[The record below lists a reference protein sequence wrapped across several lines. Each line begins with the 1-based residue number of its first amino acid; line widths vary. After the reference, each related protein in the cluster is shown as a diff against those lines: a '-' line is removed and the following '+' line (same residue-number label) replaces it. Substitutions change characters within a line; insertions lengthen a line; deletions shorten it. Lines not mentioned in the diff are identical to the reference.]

1 MAKITATQLVLGD
14 STIISSKYSVVAK
27 NARMV
32 FYQSSAPTGWTVVNI
47 TDHVIR
53 VVTGTGGGSGGTLNF
68 SSSLID
74 YSQNVDVPITF
85 TGLTVG
91 NTSLS
96 TPQIP
101 SHGHNL
107 NGGNTRNDIM
117 NPTPVYTG
125 THVAA
130 TNGTTGGVDSPE
142 GIGQAHTHPIT
153 YTNASSPTTLSAQ
166 MNVKYSDVLVC
177 NRT

>member
-1 MAKITATQLVLGD
+1 MAKITATRIVFGD
-14 STIISSKYSVVAK
+14 GTLISSKYSVVAK
-27 NARMV
+27 DARMV

-85 TGLTVG
+85 TGLAVG
-91 NTSLS
+91 SWTLS

-101 SHGHNL
+101 PHSHNL
-107 NGGNTRNDIM
+107 NGGSTRNDLVGPSPSSTI
-117 NPTPVYTG
+117 NVVSTASG
-125 THVAA
+125 
-130 TNGTTGGVDSPE
+130 NTGGVFSPE
-142 GIGQAHTHPIT
+142 GISQGHTHPIS
-153 YTNASSPTTLSAQ
+153 YTSASAPTSLSAQ

>member
-91 NTSLS
+91 NTTLS

-101 SHGHNL
+101 PHGHNL
-107 NGGNTRNDIM
+107 NGGGTRN
-117 NPTPVYTG
+117 NVYPATPRSSFAIVST
-125 THVAA
+125 A
-130 TNGTTGGVDSPE
+130 NGTTGGVSSPE

-166 MNVKYSDVLVC
+166 MNVRYSDVLIC